1 MLYISKIDNSSAET
15 KFGITDT
22 DDNVTEFCTKAQIKD
37 ILLII
42 GYTSIKGV
50 VYTGSDLK
58 IRVTTPLFE
67 YINDLTNGS
76 TFTLAFADGSRHFYK
91 RLSELTGA
99 IGWAVVKDNKEQCK
113 LTKKYLLETKAVLVG

>member
-1 MLYISKIDNSSAET
+1 MLYISKIDHSSAET

-37 ILLII
+37 ILPII
-42 GYTSIKGV
+42 GYTSINGV

-76 TFTLAFADGSRHFYK
+76 TFTLAFADGSRYSYK
-91 RLSELTGA
+91 KLSELTGA
-99 IGWAVVKDNKEQCK
+99 TGWAVVKDNKQQRSIC
-113 LTKKYLLETKAVLVG
+113 